1 MKASVAATLGV
12 LIALAVGG
20 LPVLYRSVRSVE
32 YRNFRVV
39 EDGVLYRSG
48 RMTPA
53 GFERATREYGI
64 RTVVCLRDTKTDAGE
79 LDDRDEVAYCEANGI
94 AFKRFPL
101 ADWEPVN
108 GVIPGDRN
116 VTEFLRLMDDPA
128 VPKPVLVHCF
138 AGIHRTGPLVA
149 AYRMEHNGWSP
160 AEAIEEMRS
169 MGTVRTT
176 FADNL
181 LTYLENYRPR
191 RPVGGGDP
199 PR

>member
-1 MKASVAATLGV
+1 MKVTVALGI

-20 LPVLYRSVRSVE
+20 LPVLYRSVQSVE

-48 RMTPA
+48 RMTPD
-53 GFERATREYGI
+53 GFKRVAREQGI
-64 RTVVCLRDTKTDAGE
+64 KTVVCLRDTKTQTGE
-79 LDDRDEVAYCEANGI
+79 QDDRDEEDYCRANGI
-94 AFKRFPL
+94 AFRRLPL

-108 GVIPGDRN
+108 GEIPGDKN
-116 VTEFLRLMDDPA
+116 VAEFLRIMADPGVA
-128 VPKPVLVHCF
+128 KPVLVHCF

-149 AYRMEHNGWSP
+149 VYRIERHGWSP

-181 LTYLENYRPR
+181 IEYLHNYRPR
-191 RPVGGGDP
+191 RAK
-199 PR
+199 

>member
-1 MKASVAATLGV
+1 MKPSVAVVLGI
-12 LIALAVGG
+12 LLALAVVL
-20 LPVLYRSVRSVE
+20 LPIGYRSLQSVE
-32 YRNFRVV
+32 FRNFRVV
-39 EDGVLYRSG
+39 EDGTLYRSG

-53 GFERATREYGI
+53 GFARVCREKGI

-79 LDDRDEVAYCEANGI
+79 VDDQDEVDYCRANGI
-94 AFKRFPL
+94 VFLRFPL
-101 ADWEPVN
+101 ADWDPVN

-116 VTEFLRLMDDPA
+116 VTEFLRVMADPA

-149 AYRMEHNGWSP
+149 AYRMDHDGWTP
-160 AEAIEEMRS
+160 AEAIEEMKA

-176 FADNL
+176 FAANL

-191 RPVGGGDP
+191 RPVGGGGP

>member
-1 MKASVAATLGV
+1 MRASAAALLGF

-20 LPVLYRSVRSVE
+20 LPVLYRSVQSVE

-48 RMTPA
+48 RMTPS
-53 GFERATREYGI
+53 GFKRVAREQGI
-64 RTVVCLRDTKTDAGE
+64 KTVVCLRDTKTDAGE
-79 LDDRDEVAYCEANGI
+79 TDDRDEVDYCTANGI
-94 AFKRFPL
+94 VFRRFPL
-101 ADWEPVN
+101 ADWDPVN

-116 VTEFLRLMDDPA
+116 VAEFLRIMADPA

-149 AYRMEHNGWSP
+149 AYRMEHDGWSP
-160 AEAIEEMRS
+160 AEAIEEMKS

-191 RPVGGGDP
+191 R
-199 PR
+199 

>member
-1 MKASVAATLGV
+1 MKASVATVLGF

-39 EDGVLYRSG
+39 EEGVLYRSG

-53 GFERATREYGI
+53 GFQRMTREHGI
-64 RTVVCLRDTKTDAGE
+64 KTIVCLRDTKTDAGE
-79 LDDRDEVAYCEANGI
+79 LDDQEEVDYCRANGI
-94 AFKRFPL
+94 DFRRFPL

-108 GVIPGDRN
+108 GEVPGHRN

-149 AYRMEHNGWSP
+149 AFRMEHHGWSP
-160 AEAIEEMRS
+160 ADAIEEMRG
-169 MGTVRTT
+169 MGTIRTT

-191 RPVGGGDP
+191 RPVGGGVA